1 MSYAI
6 EEETGT
12 FDRAVHR
19 HNGYYAGD
27 FWSTPTRVARDPGH
41 RATQASVR
49 LPAEVLG

>member
-12 FDRAVHR
+12 FDRALHR

-27 FWSTPTRVARDPGH
+27 FWSTPTRVARDQEH
-41 RATQASVR
+41 RARQATVR
-49 LPAEVLG
+49 LPARLSR